1 MPKVVDHQER
11 RIKLIEA
18 TWRTIVRDGWDAATM
33 SAIATEAGFANGA
46 LRPYFS
52 TKEDLLTA
60 AFDHIYVQTGSRTI
74 KATEGRHGMA
84 ALRSWCLEILPLDDT
99 TRDEARLVIP
109 FWQVALSNQ
118 GLAARHER
126 AMREWR
132 AEMQHYLS
140 EARKAGEIYTDLSDE
155 QIIGHLLAAL
165 LGAQITASLLPSLET
180 TQTLLNQLDGYLAS
194 LNPPL

>member
-1 MPKVVDHQER
+1 VPKVVDHDER
-11 RIKLIEA
+11 RVKLIEA

-60 AFDHIYVQTGSRTI
+60 AFNHIFVQTGSRTI
-74 KATEGRHGMA
+74 RATDGQHGIA

-99 TRDEARLVIP
+99 TRDEVRLVIP
-109 FWQVALSNQ
+109 FWQVALTNH
-118 GLAARHER
+118 GLAERHER

-132 AEMQHYLS
+132 AEMQHYLT
-140 EARKAGEIYTDLSDE
+140 EAREAGEIYTDLSDE

-180 TQTLLNQLDGYLAS
+180 TQTLLSQLDGYLAS
-194 LNPPL
+194 LNPAL

>member
-1 MPKVVDHQER
+1 VPKVVDHQER
-11 RIKLIEA
+11 RIKIIEA
-18 TWRTIVRDGWDAATM
+18 TWRMIVRDGWDAATM

-46 LRPYFS
+46 LRPYFA

-74 KATEGRHGMA
+74 KATEGQHGIA
-84 ALRSWCLEILPLDDT
+84 ALRSWCLEILPLDGI

-109 FWQVALSNQ
+109 FWQVALTDD
-118 GLAARHER
+118 GLAERHER

-132 AEMQHYLS
+132 AQIRHYLT
-140 EARKAGEIYTDLSDE
+140 EAREAGEISADLSDD

-180 TQTLLNQLDGYLAS
+180 PQTLLNQLDGYLTLLS
-194 LNPPL
+194 PPV

>member
-1 MPKVVDHQER
+1 M
-11 RIKLIEA
+11 
-18 TWRTIVRDGWDAATM
+18 IVRDGWDAATM

-46 LRPYFS
+46 LRPYFA

-74 KATEGRHGMA
+74 RATEGQHGIA

-109 FWQVALSNQ
+109 FWQVALSDD
-118 GLAARHER
+118 GLAERHER

-132 AEMQHYLS
+132 AQIRHYLT
-140 EARKAGEIYTDLSDE
+140 EAREAGEISNDLSDD

-180 TQTLLNQLDGYLAS
+180 PQTLLNQLDGYLA
-194 LNPPL
+194 LLRPPL

>member
-1 MPKVVDHQER
+1 VPKVVDHDER
-11 RIKLIEA
+11 RVKLIEA

-60 AFDHIYVQTGSRTI
+60 AFNHIFVQTGSRTI
-74 KATEGRHGMA
+74 RATDGQHGIA
-84 ALRSWCLEILPLDDT
+84 E
-99 TRDEARLVIP
+99 
-109 FWQVALSNQ
+109 
-118 GLAARHER
+118 RHER

-132 AEMQHYLS
+132 AEMQHYLT
-140 EARKAGEIYTDLSDE
+140 EAREAGEIYTDLSDE

-180 TQTLLNQLDGYLAS
+180 TQTLLSQLDGYLAS
-194 LNPPL
+194 LNPAL

>member
-1 MPKVVDHQER
+1 VPRVVDHQER
-11 RIKLIEA
+11 RIKIIEA
-18 TWRTIVRDGWDAATM
+18 TWRMIVRDGWEAATM

-46 LRPYFS
+46 LRPYFA

-74 KATEGRHGMA
+74 RATEGQHGIA
-84 ALRSWCLEILPLDDT
+84 ALRSWCLEILPVDDI

-109 FWQVALSNQ
+109 FWQVALTDD
-118 GLAARHER
+118 GLAERHER
-126 AMREWR
+126 AMDEWR
-132 AEMQHYLS
+132 ARIRHYLT
-140 EARKAGEIYTDLSDE
+140 EAREAGEISTDLSDD

-180 TQTLLNQLDGYLAS
+180 PQTLLSQLNGYLALLS
-194 LNPPL
+194 PPV

>member
-1 MPKVVDHQER
+1 VPRVVDHQER
-11 RIKLIEA
+11 RIKIIEA
-18 TWRTIVRDGWDAATM
+18 TWRMIVRDGWEAATM

-46 LRPYFS
+46 LRPYFA

-74 KATEGRHGMA
+74 RATEGQHGIA
-84 ALRSWCLEILPLDDT
+84 ALRSWCLEILPVDDI

-109 FWQVALSNQ
+109 FWQVALTDD
-118 GLAARHER
+118 GLAERHER
-126 AMREWR
+126 AMDEWR
-132 AEMQHYLS
+132 AWIRHYLT
-140 EARKAGEIYTDLSDE
+140 EAREAGEISTDLSDD

-180 TQTLLNQLDGYLAS
+180 PQTLLSQLDGYLALLS
-194 LNPPL
+194 PPV

>member
-1 MPKVVDHQER
+1 VPKVVDHQER

-18 TWRTIVRDGWDAATM
+18 TWRMIVRDGWDAATM

-46 LRPYFS
+46 LRPYFA

-74 KATEGRHGMA
+74 RATEGQHGIA

-109 FWQVALSNQ
+109 FWQVALTDD
-118 GLAARHER
+118 GLAERHER
-126 AMREWR
+126 AMCEWR
-132 AEMQHYLS
+132 AQIRHYLT
-140 EARKAGEIYTDLSDE
+140 EAREAGEISTDLSDD

-165 LGAQITASLLPSLET
+165 LGTQITASLLPSLET
-180 TQTLLNQLDGYLAS
+180 PQTLLNQLDGYLALLS
-194 LNPPL
+194 PPL

>member
-1 MPKVVDHQER
+1 VPKVVDHQER

-18 TWRTIVRDGWDAATM
+18 TWRMIVRDGWDAATM

-46 LRPYFS
+46 LRPYFA

-74 KATEGRHGMA
+74 RATEGQHGIA

-109 FWQVALSNQ
+109 FWQVALTDD
-118 GLAARHER
+118 GLAERHER
-126 AMREWR
+126 AMCEWR
-132 AEMQHYLS
+132 AQIRHYLT
-140 EARKAGEIYTDLSDE
+140 EAHEAGEISTDLSDD

-165 LGAQITASLLPSLET
+165 LGTQITASLLPSLET
-180 TQTLLNQLDGYLAS
+180 PQTLLNQLDGYLALLS
-194 LNPPL
+194 PPL